1 MAKKKSLFKKLRKS
15 ESSMVAEPE
24 APVDDAI
31 LEAIAKPIIEE
42 VVRPAI
48 IRKPYVAPAKTYPA
62 VINIE
67 VNKSDI
73 FGALDLAKK
82 AAIEDAGK
90 SEYVGEF
97 YSIDSDEDRV
107 ATYLFEAKL
116 PGYHGWRWGVT
127 VVKIDDASKPTI
139 CDVVLL
145 PGTQALL
152 APNWVPYSQR
162 IQPGDL
168 GVGDVVPTAP
178 DDERLTP
185 AYAALPGE
193 EDLDITQLFEFGLG
207 RARVLSIIGRDA
219 ASKRWYEGDRGPR
232 TPIAKAAPKPCVS
245 CGFFIP
251 IAGSLRT
258 TFGVC
263 SNAISPEDA
272 RVVSFDHGCGAHSE
286 ALIKAE

>member
-31 LEAIAKPIIEE
+31 LEAIAKPKIEE
-42 VVRPAI
+42 IVRPAI

-62 VINIE
+62 VIDID

-90 SEYVGEF
+90 SDYVGEF

-127 VVKIDDASKPTI
+127 VAKIDDSSKPTI

-193 EDLDITQLFEFGLG
+193 EELDITQLFEFGLG

-258 TFGVC
+258 AFGVC